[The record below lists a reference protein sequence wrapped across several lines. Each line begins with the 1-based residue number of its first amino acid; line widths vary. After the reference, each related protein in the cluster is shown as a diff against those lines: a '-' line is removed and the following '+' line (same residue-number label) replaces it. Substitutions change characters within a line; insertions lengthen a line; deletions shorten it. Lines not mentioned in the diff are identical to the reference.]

1 MNDLNFLTRQVEGV
15 VILDLAGRIAIGET
29 SAELQNTLRALVGE
43 GKRQVVLNLQK
54 VTGVDSS
61 GLGTLVAAFANLERH
76 GGHLK
81 LANLPPNVA
90 GLMTMTKLHTVF
102 DIFDD
107 VQGAVAS
114 FEENGERITQQLQ
127 IQTIQMRKSGGS
139 IV

>member
-1 MNDLNFLTRQVEGV
+1 M
-15 VILDLAGRIAIGET
+15 
-29 SAELQNTLRALVGE
+29 LQNTLRALVGE
-43 GKRQVVLNLQK
+43 GKRQVVLNLQM

-76 GGHLK
+76 DGHLK

-114 FEENGERITQQLQ
+114 FEESGERITQQLQ